1 MAFAMRRSDRLFAI
15 IQMLRGR
22 RRPLTAQQLADEL
35 EVGVRTIYR
44 DMAELTAQRVPVRGE
59 AGTGYVLDPGYDLPP
74 LTLTPDELEAALLGA
89 AWVAQR
95 GDTALARGARSL
107 IDKLSESLPKHL
119 RLELIDAHL
128 RPAPARSPLPDGV
141 DIAPIRGAIRARAKV
156 EIAYLDNAGKT
167 STRTIWPFTVA
178 YMEDV
183 RVVAAHCE
191 LRGDIRHF
199 RADRIQQARVLSEK
213 YPETQ
218 SALRRRWELQNPH
231 RK

>member
-1 MAFAMRRSDRLFAI
+1 MRRTERLFAI

-44 DMAELTAQRVPVRGE
+44 DMAELIAQRVPVRGE
-59 AGTGYVLDPGYDLPP
+59 AGTGYVIDAGYDLPP
-74 LTLTPDELEAALLGA
+74 LTLTTDEVEAALLGA

-95 GDTALARGARSL
+95 GDATLARGAKSL
-107 IDKLSESLPKHL
+107 IDKLSESLPQHL
-119 RLELIDAHL
+119 RLELVDAHL
-128 RPAPARSPLPDGV
+128 RPAGARAPLPDGV
-141 DIAPIRGAIRARAKV
+141 DIAPIRAAIRERLKV
-156 EIAYLDNAGKT
+156 EITYADNAGKV
-167 STRTIWPFTVA
+167 SARIIWPFTVA

-199 RADRIQQARVLSEK
+199 RTDRIRTARVLDES
-213 YPETQ
+213 YPESQ
-218 SALRRRWELQNPH
+218 RALRKRWEAQNPQ
-231 RK
+231 RI

>member
-1 MAFAMRRSDRLFAI
+1 MRRSDRLFAI

-22 RRPLTAQQLADEL
+22 RRPLTAQRLADEL

-59 AGTGYVLDPGYDLPP
+59 AGTGYVIDAGYDLPP
-74 LTLTPDELEAALLGA
+74 LMLTPDELEAALLGA

-119 RLELIDAHL
+119 RLELIDAHV

-141 DIAPIRGAIRARAKV
+141 DIAPIRGAIRTRAKV

-167 STRTIWPFTVA
+167 QASASEP
-178 YMEDV
+178 
-183 RVVAAHCE
+183 
-191 LRGDIRHF
+191 LR
-199 RADRIQQARVLSEK
+199 QPRVLAVGMN
-213 YPETQ
+213 YGC
-218 SALRRRWELQNPH
+218 ALRASGCPRCRMSCASYSPAIH
-231 RK
+231 RF